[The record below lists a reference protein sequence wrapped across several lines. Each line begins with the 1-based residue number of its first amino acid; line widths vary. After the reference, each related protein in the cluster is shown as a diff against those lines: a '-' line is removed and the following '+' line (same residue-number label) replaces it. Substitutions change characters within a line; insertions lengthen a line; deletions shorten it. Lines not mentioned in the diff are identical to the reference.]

1 MGRGERLP
9 IIIPRLDD
17 PAAASADERDE
28 HLMLLEVARHELEV
42 QFTKTL
48 AAADAA
54 GDHDLF
60 SYPSSVAY
68 LKDRLRM
75 AGGRAHR
82 YVKRARAALRHR
94 ATFAAWTDRDLST
107 DQADLMFQTSDRL
120 PDKYPQAETVLL
132 EIVGDSVTETK
143 QVLDYW
149 THEVGRPGL
158 DLEEQLVRRR
168 FDITRRANGM
178 VAGEFELPSLAGETL
193 LTALDVL
200 MPPPTPDESRT
211 NSQRRAD
218 ALEDLARSYL
228 EGSETPI
235 VGGEKPHLTVH
246 VDLDALAGKPGDLH
260 ETEDGQ
266 VIVLESID
274 QLACDASIT
283 RVVFDASSEVV
294 DVGRRTR
301 VIPAALR
308 RAIIAR
314 DRHCTWPGCQ
324 RSSRW
329 CDVHHVVPWSEGGDT
344 VLSNLC
350 LLCRYH
356 HTLTHLEIV
365 PEDENDDIG
374 LVGAGRRRSS

>member
-28 HLMLLEVARHELEV
+28 HLMLLETARHELEV
-42 QFTKTL
+42 QFTETL
-48 AAADAA
+48 GAADAA

-60 SYPSSVAY
+60 GYPSSVAY

-94 ATFAAWTDRDLST
+94 ATFAAWQHRELST
-107 DQADLMFQTSDRL
+107 DQADLMFKTSDRL

-132 EIVGDSVTETK
+132 EIVGDSVAETK

-149 THEVGRPGL
+149 AHEVDRPGL
-158 DLEEQLVRRR
+158 DLEAQLLRRR
-168 FDITRRANGM
+168 FDVTWRANGM
-178 VAGEFELPSLAGETL
+178 VAGEFELPGLAGETL

-211 NSQRRAD
+211 TGQRRAD

-228 EGSETPI
+228 EGAETPI
-235 VGGEKPHLTVH
+235 VGGEKPHITVH
-246 VDLDALAGKPGDLH
+246 VDLDALEGKPGGLH

-266 VIVLESID
+266 VLALESTD
-274 QLACDASIT
+274 QLSCDASIT

-308 RAIIAR
+308 RAVIAR
-314 DRHCTWPGCQ
+314 DRHCTWPGCH

-329 CDVHHVVPWSEGGDT
+329 CDVHHVLPWSEGGET
-344 VLSNLC
+344 VLPNVC

-356 HTLTHLEIV
+356 HTLTHLEMM
-365 PEDENDDIG
+365 PEDGYDNIE